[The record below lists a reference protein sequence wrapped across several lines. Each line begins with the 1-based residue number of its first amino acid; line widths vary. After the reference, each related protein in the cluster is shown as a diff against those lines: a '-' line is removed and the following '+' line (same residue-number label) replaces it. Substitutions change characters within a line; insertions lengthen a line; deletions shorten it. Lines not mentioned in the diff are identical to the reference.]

1 MWCIVCGGF
10 AGGSKWHGAVVRVLV
25 ECKNLELISPL
36 SNSTKI
42 QVELHPTSSLPPRGR
57 TCATNKLHAGLSL
70 RPASAPPAAPSSP
83 ALPAL
88 PADIAAERARIHAR
102 RSVASTDKDKDFY
115 TTKLTR
121 HQPRLLILVRNS
133 GMHAF
138 LTAVRSAPAMRLHP
152 WIRTAKSPERPTCCL
167 SPHHNHIHFPAQA
180 APLPE
185 YTFGVLIA
193 WCRSSRLPESS
204 SGTHRGL
211 VHPHHSRTASSAC
224 GRCQP
229 LCRRATAAPPQPR
242 RRSRA

>member
-1 MWCIVCGGF
+1 
-10 AGGSKWHGAVVRVLV
+10 
-25 ECKNLELISPL
+25 
-36 SNSTKI
+36 
-42 QVELHPTSSLPPRGR
+42 
-57 TCATNKLHAGLSL
+57 
-70 RPASAPPAAPSSP
+70 
-83 ALPAL
+83 
-88 PADIAAERARIHAR
+88 
-102 RSVASTDKDKDFY
+102 
-115 TTKLTR
+115 
-121 HQPRLLILVRNS
+121 
-133 GMHAF
+133 MHAF

-229 LCRRATAAPPQPR
+229 LCRRATAVP
-242 RRSRA
+242 RRSRAAAAAREPSQNANTWPQDANTHDNTQWGRLNAPNATAGAPHLACT

>member
-1 MWCIVCGGF
+1 M
-10 AGGSKWHGAVVRVLV
+10 
-25 ECKNLELISPL
+25 
-36 SNSTKI
+36 
-42 QVELHPTSSLPPRGR
+42 SSFW
-57 TCATNKLHAGLSL
+57 ASL
-70 RPASAPPAAPSSP
+70 RHFFSAATTSTAQWSSTRRRPFLPVAA
-83 ALPAL
+83 
-88 PADIAAERARIHAR
+88 HAR
-102 RSVASTDKDKDFY
+102 RINCTPVCHSALPPHLLRRHPHRPCPPCPLTLLLSERASTLAGLWRPL
-115 TTKLTR
+115 TRTRTSILPTR

-229 LCRRATAAPPQPR
+229 LCRRATVAPPQPR